1 MGAPEAEVAAELRL
15 DDGGGGLASPP
26 PCALLAFRCV
36 RCLPPP
42 MLAISAR
49 SSGSISSSRSACEIQ
64 RRYGG
69 DLGRYS
75 GDIGEIWRRYGG
87 DIDVVLAL
95 GLGRV

>member
-1 MGAPEAEVAAELRL
+1 MGAAELEVAAELRL

-26 PCALLAFRCV
+26 PCALLACCCV

-49 SSGSISSSRSACEIQ
+49 SSGSISSSRSAWEIQ

-69 DLGRYS
+69 RL
-75 GDIGEIWRRYGG
+75 GEIWG
-87 DIDVVLAL
+87 DIAEI
-95 GLGRV
+95 

>member
-69 DLGRYS
+69 DMV
-75 GDIGEIWRRYGG
+75 EI
-87 DIDVVLAL
+87 
-95 GLGRV
+95 